1 LRRRI
6 RGSNTG
12 DFANRITHSR
22 ACEQAG
28 TVVPGGKIFFRFRD
42 LPARAGRINEMRGTY
57 VFASAAKVT
66 DGMQLLDRSPST
78 SLNIVMSEGAPL
90 DRKEEGEAAQAWMRA
105 VAESRDRAAFA
116 RLFDRFAPRI
126 KAYLKRLGT
135 LDAQA
140 EDIVQDVMLTV
151 WNRAPQYDPLLASV
165 TTWIF
170 TIARNRRIDLVRRER
185 RPEPDPTDPCFAVD
199 GPIDPE
205 ENLRIVQGRSRIHAV
220 LAELPKEQARLIALS
235 FFDDKPHGAIAAE
248 TGLPLGTVK
257 SRLRLALSRLRVSIG
272 ASS

>member
-1 LRRRI
+1 
-6 RGSNTG
+6 
-12 DFANRITHSR
+12 
-22 ACEQAG
+22 
-28 TVVPGGKIFFRFRD
+28 
-42 LPARAGRINEMRGTY
+42 MRGTY
-57 VFASAAKVT
+57 VFASAAKIT
-66 DGMQLLDRSPST
+66 DGLQLLDRSPSV
-78 SLNIVMSEGAPL
+78 SFSIAMNKGAPL
-90 DRKEEGEAAQAWMRA
+90 GREEGEEAAQAWMRA

-151 WNRAPQYDPLLASV
+151 WNRARQYDPLLASV
-165 TTWIF
+165 ATWIF

-185 RPEPDPTDPCFAVD
+185 RPEPDPTDPCFVVD

-205 ENLRIVQGRSRIHAV
+205 ESLRIAEGRSRMHAF
-220 LAELPKEQARLIALS
+220 LAELPKEQARLVALS
-235 FFDDKPHGAIAAE
+235 FFDNKPHGAIAAE

-257 SRLRLALSRLRVSIG
+257 SRLRLALGRLRNSIG
-272 ASS
+272 TSL